1 MADLKMSTD
10 ESLES
15 GFLYLK
21 IILRNQGM
29 NKTRKSKTF
38 SLYVKKNLVLLESSR
53 IPEMGNYIPI
63 FQCSLFSQ
71 TDNHND
77 WHV

>member
-29 NKTRKSKTF
+29 NKTKSKTF

-53 IPEMGNYIPI
+53 IPEMGNYIPVFGI
-63 FQCSLFSQ
+63 S
-71 TDNHND
+71 TNR
-77 WHV
+77 